1 MAASISTMD
10 APRAIAIAGLL
21 GSLLS
26 LSFVDGMGKRQRA
39 VAVLAGTVMAHYLT
53 PLIAHMYAE
62 DNYAETIGFLIGLF
76 GMSITAA
83 IFRAIQSSNIWNFI
97 MRRWGSNNNN
107 DIPQPPPPAPG
118 GE

>member
-1 MAASISTMD
+1 MQPIDTTVD
-10 APRAIAIAGLL
+10 APKAIVIAGLL

-26 LSFVDGMGKRQRA
+26 LSFIDGMGKRQRF
-39 VAVLAGTVMAHYLT
+39 VAVMAGTVMAHYLT

-83 IFRAIQSSNIWNFI
+83 IFRAIQSSDLWNFI
-97 MRRWGSNNNN
+97 MRRWGGNNVQ
-107 DIPQPPPPAPG
+107 DIPQPPPPVPG